1 MRVVHFIAVDVVSD
15 NGKERVYKIESDIE
29 VATLILNKDSL
40 TTTINGFNDT
50 LKYLMS
56 KKFVDDLIV
65 DNYKKNPEQKS
76 SAYGRG

>member
-1 MRVVHFIAVDVVSD
+1 MHFIGVDVVSD

-40 TTTINGFNDT
+40 TTSINGFTDT

-56 KKFVDDLIV
+56 KKFIDDLII
-65 DNYKKNPEQKS
+65 NSYKKNPEQKS
-76 SAYGRG
+76 FTYGRG

>member
-76 SAYGRG
+76 FAYDRG

>member
-1 MRVVHFIAVDVVSD
+1 MKVVHFIAVDVVSD

-65 DNYKKNPEQKS
+65 NNYKKNSEQKS
-76 SAYGRG
+76 FAYGRG

>member
-1 MRVVHFIAVDVVSD
+1 MHFIAVDVVSD

>member
-65 DNYKKNPEQKS
+65 NNYKKNPEQKS
-76 SAYGRG
+76 FAYGRG

>member
-1 MRVVHFIAVDVVSD
+1 MHFIAVDVVSD

-40 TTTINGFNDT
+40 TTSINGFTDT

-56 KKFVDDLIV
+56 KKFIDDLII
-65 DNYKKNPEQKS
+65 NSYKKNPEQKS
-76 SAYGRG
+76 FAYGRG

>member
-29 VATLILNKDSL
+29 VATLILNKYSL

-65 DNYKKNPEQKS
+65 NNYKKNPKRKS
-76 SAYGRG
+76 FAYGRG